1 MRTPPSLPSHQR
13 GALLILLVI
22 ALGVLAVTL
31 FVGMLSSSDIQN
43 QQNKTTAATLAEAK
57 AAMIGFALANQ
68 DTPGGLPYPDRA
80 ADGNYDGH
88 GDCVTNTTI
97 PFNNNLLLGK
107 FPTLVEDGCGA
118 SIPAFETDPRDATGE
133 RVWYA
138 VSQNLVKS
146 ADSTG
151 GNTSGGY
158 FPKINT
164 TTLATPQY
172 WLTVRD
178 QNGNVLSNQVAF
190 IIMAPGVALATQ
202 NRAGATP
209 TAQNF
214 LDSYTVNGTTY
225 KNWDVD
231 FGFISA
237 PPTNNAT
244 NQFNDRLLYVTSS
257 ELANRLVDR
266 VAGTVRSNL
275 SFPFPSSLDTSTFPG
290 WYTTNKWNDPAISTY
305 SKVNDNTATIKFFN
319 CNSIFTFTWNISTT
333 PAHTDMTRS
342 PKQC

>member
-1 MRTPPSLPSHQR
+1 
-13 GALLILLVI
+13 
-22 ALGVLAVTL
+22 
-31 FVGMLSSSDIQN
+31 
-43 QQNKTTAATLAEAK
+43 
-57 AAMIGFALANQ
+57 MIGFALANQ
-68 DTPGGLPYPDRA
+68 NAPGGLPYPDRA

-107 FPTLVEDGCGA
+107 FPTLVEDGCTNP

-164 TTLATPQY
+164 TTLAAPQN

-190 IIMAPGVALATQ
+190 IILAPGVALAGQ

-209 TAQNF
+209 PAQNF
-214 LDSYTVNGTTY
+214 MDSYTVNGTTY
-225 KNWDVD
+225 KNWDSD
-231 FGFISA
+231 LDFISA
-237 PPTNNAT
+237 PATNNNV

-266 VAGTVRSNL
+266 VAGEIRQRLPHPYPVTAAFDTSSYPGWYNNNWASVTNHHYSQTDSNHAAI
-275 SFPFPSSLDTSTFPG
+275 SFDNCTSTF
-290 WYTTNKWNDPAISTY
+290 Y
-305 SKVNDNTATIKFFN
+305 
-319 CNSIFTFTWNISTT
+319 FTWNGSTNATDIS
-333 PAHTDMTRS
+333 RS
-342 PKQC
+342 PTQC

>member
-1 MRTPPSLPSHQR
+1 MRTAPSLPKQQR

-22 ALGVLAVTL
+22 ALGILAATV

-43 QQNKTTAATLAEAK
+43 QQNKTTAAALAEAK
-57 AAMIGFALANQ
+57 TAILGFALANQ

-80 ADGNYDGH
+80 GDGNYDGH
-88 GDCVTNTTI
+88 GDCVTYN
-97 PFNNNLLLGK
+97 FNNSQLLGK
-107 FPTLVEDGCGA
+107 FPTLVEDGCTNPG
-118 SIPAFETDPRDATGE
+118 IPAFETDPRDATGE

-146 ADSTG
+146 EDKFG
-151 GNTSGGY
+151 GNTTGGY

-164 TTLATPQY
+164 STLMTAQNKYP

-202 NRAGATP
+202 NRSGATP

-225 KNWDVD
+225 KNWDSDLD
-231 FGFISA
+231 FIAA
-237 PPTNNAT
+237 PPTNNT
-244 NQFNDRLLYVTSS
+244 VNQFNDRLLYVTSS

-266 VAGTVRSNL
+266 VAGTVRRNL
-275 SFPFPSSLDTSTFPG
+275 NYPFPSTLVTTSPASTFPS
-290 WYTTNKWNDPAISTY
+290 WYTKNGWDAVATYTKANDY
-305 SKVNDNTATIKFFN
+305 KATISFAN
-319 CNSIFTFTWNISTT
+319 CASTFTFIWNIN
-333 PAHTDMTRS
+333 HTDMTRS
-342 PKQC
+342 QKQC